1 MLKGA
6 TENLF
11 WWSA

>member
-6 TENLF
+6 TEEYKK
-11 WWSA
+11 